1 MSPVSLTSV
10 GVGAGGWIDEVPAV
24 FNIMVDIAVVSEVNV
39 RFPTVGDDRCTRG
52 DILFDDWKKGR
63 LRTGVIRAYHQ
74 EATIRTPLNTTKY
87 PAPFNAAT
95 TMILALAKLGLVYLD
110 NEPWAPEFWLESE
123 ILCHTLSDFKVDV
136 SDRILCDSSML
147 GGDSRRRIAREF
159 CKDIDELP
167 RGNAALVKD
176 ASGPR
181 GDVV

>member
-95 TMILALAKLGLVYLD
+95 TMILALAKPTCWKTPQAYTLLRKRHPVQGEVL
-110 NEPWAPEFWLESE
+110 
-123 ILCHTLSDFKVDV
+123 LC
-136 SDRILCDSSML
+136 R
-147 GGDSRRRIAREF
+147 GRIAST
-159 CKDIDELP
+159 CCP
-167 RGNAALVKD
+167 RGPQ
-176 ASGPR
+176 G
-181 GDVV
+181 G

>member
-110 NEPWAPEFWLESE
+110 NG
-123 ILCHTLSDFKVDV
+123 
-136 SDRILCDSSML
+136 M
-147 GGDSRRRIAREF
+147 
-159 CKDIDELP
+159 
-167 RGNAALVKD
+167 
-176 ASGPR
+176 
-181 GDVV
+181 